1 MLNPLSATP
10 IERSIIPET
19 FMTLSFTIFEEM
31 DMKFLNFLAPYLMT
45 GSDFFKII

>member
-1 MLNPLSATP
+1 MLNPLLATS

-19 FMTLSFTIFEEM
+19 FIILSFTIFEEM
-31 DMKFLNFLAPYLMT
+31 DMKFLNFLAPYLKS